1 MTQANSLIGTLG
13 FYGDISCYV
22 QHYFAG
28 LPPSLKELKWKHEIC
43 L

>member
-22 QHYFAG
+22 QHYFAS
-28 LPPSLKELKWKHEIC
+28 LPPSLQRIKVET
-43 L
+43 